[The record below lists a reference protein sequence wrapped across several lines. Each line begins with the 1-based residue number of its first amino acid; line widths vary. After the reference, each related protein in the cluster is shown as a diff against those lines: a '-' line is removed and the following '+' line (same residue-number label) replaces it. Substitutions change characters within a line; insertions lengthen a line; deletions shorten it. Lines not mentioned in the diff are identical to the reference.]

1 MLNDS
6 LKLDI
11 DKIKISNK
19 QDEFEASLNN
29 SLNLAFIGDAVWTLF
44 VRDYFANNTN
54 YKNNFLHKLTTRF
67 VKASYQASALD
78 KLQEIFT
85 DLEKDLARRARN
97 TKMNT
102 VSKNASLADYK
113 KATSFEAVI
122 GYLYLTENFE
132 RIKYFFNI
140 LKEDFMGEQK

>member
-1 MLNDS
+1 MLNED
-6 LKLDI
+6 LKVNI
-11 DKIKISNK
+11 ENIKISNK
-19 QDEFEASLNN
+19 QNDFEASLNN
-29 SLNLAFIGDAVWTLF
+29 SLNLAFVGDAVWTLF

-54 YKNNFLHKLTTRF
+54 YKNNFLHRLTTKF
-67 VKASYQASALD
+67 VKASYQAKALE
-78 KLQEIFT
+78 KLQESFT
-85 DLEKDLARRARN
+85 ELEKDLARRARN

-122 GYLYLTENFE
+122 GYLYLTENFD

-140 LKEDFMGEQK
+140 LKDDFMGEQK